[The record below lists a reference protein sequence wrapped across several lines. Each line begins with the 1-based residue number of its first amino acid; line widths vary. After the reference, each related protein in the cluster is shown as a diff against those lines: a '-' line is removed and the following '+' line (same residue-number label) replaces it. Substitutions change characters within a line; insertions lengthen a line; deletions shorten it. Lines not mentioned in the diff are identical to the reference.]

1 MAMAPLA
8 KQDDTAWIAGTCQN
22 KDNNNG
28 DAESWLSHFI
38 QEPVQI
44 KIESRGSH

>member
-28 DAESWLSHFI
+28 DAES
-38 QEPVQI
+38 
-44 KIESRGSH
+44 